1 MTTAATDAPSHATPP
16 TTYTRDADTLKAS
29 GLHSEWV
36 ITNGLGGFAMGTASG
51 IPTRRYH
58 ALLIGAERPP
68 VDRVVALSAVAETLV
83 LRPGRPGP
91 SGEQRVHL
99 GVYHFTEREPRA
111 SHHPMLTR
119 FERGPSWA
127 EWTFEHDGATV
138 RKRLVLTRDR
148 NACELRYEIDAG
160 GDAARI
166 ELRPLVGLR
175 DFHGLNAPERET
187 SALPTSA
194 ERDGPGTNERGIDD
208 PTVRAVIDGVLVATR
223 KHGVHLTAPDL
234 AFTEEPGWW
243 LGFEYLWEAKRGQDS
258 SEDLYT
264 PGVFARDLPTGRGI
278 ATLFAS
284 MDAEPATP
292 GNAALDSSESR
303 MNGLLGSATAL
314 LSGGKPLE
322 ATDRRDLA
330 RLVAA
335 GDDFVVRRSGGEKPG
350 TSVIAGYPWFSDWG
364 RDTMICLPG
373 LLLCTGRFDE
383 ALDVLSTFAAHRRH
397 GIIPN
402 RFDDYGG
409 DPHYN
414 TVDASLWFLH
424 ACASYVRWTRDHA
437 GFATHLQDA
446 CLDVVDAYTR
456 GTDYNI
462 AVDPADHLVSAGDA
476 QTQLTWMDA
485 RRDGV
490 TFTPRHGKAVEINA
504 LWIHG
509 LRALSAIMLDTD
521 PLQAAHL
528 TRTASNAEAGFQQHL
543 WDAKRGTCFD
553 RLEPAA
559 DGTWTPSP
567 EIRPNMVFAASLKFG
582 PLDAAQRKAV
592 LSTVRRE
599 LLAPEGLR
607 TLAPDDEN
615 YRPRFE
621 GPLFDRDGA
630 YHNGT
635 VWPWLKG
642 AYIEGVLRAGTFSPS
657 ACAEARDLLRPW
669 IGLIDSSTIGSIAEV
684 FDADEPR
691 RADGC
696 MAQAWSVAEPLRLLA
711 LVLEAERGVEDL

>member
-16 TTYTRDADTLKAS
+16 TTYIREGEALKDH

-68 VDRVVALSAVAETLV
+68 VDRVVALSAVAEPLV

-91 SGEQRVHL
+91 SGEERVHL
-99 GVYHFTEREPRA
+99 GVYHFTERELRA
-111 SHHPMLTR
+111 GHHPMLTR

-127 EWTFEHDGATV
+127 EWTFEHDGAIV

-175 DFHGLNAPERET
+175 DFHGLNAPESET

-194 ERDGPGTNERGIDD
+194 ERDDASERGIDD
-208 PTVRAVIDGVLVATR
+208 PTVRSVMDGVLVATR

-258 SEDLYT
+258 AEDLYT
-264 PGVFARDLPTGRGI
+264 PGVFARDLPSGRGT

-284 MDAEPATP
+284 MDAEPATS
-292 GNAALDSSESR
+292 GDAALEASEAR
-303 MNGLLGSATAL
+303 MNGVLGSATAL
-314 LSGGKPLE
+314 LSGGKPL
-322 ATDRRDLA
+322 ADADRRDLA

-335 GDDFVVRRSGGEKPG
+335 GDDFVVRRSGGDKPG
-350 TSVIAGYPWFSDWG
+350 TSIIAGYPWFSDWG

-383 ALDVLSTFAAHRRH
+383 ALNVLSTFAAHRRR

-424 ACASYVRWTRDHA
+424 ACASYVSWTRDRE
-437 GFATHLQDA
+437 GFAKHLQDA

-462 AVDPADHLVSAGDA
+462 GVDPADNLVSAGDA
-476 QTQLTWMDA
+476 ATQLTWMDA

-509 LRALSAIMLDTD
+509 LRALSSVMLDTD
-521 PLQAAHL
+521 ALQAAHFS
-528 TRTASNAEAGFQQHL
+528 RTAASAAEGFQKHL
-543 WDAKRGTCFD
+543 WDARRETCFD

-559 DGTWTPSP
+559 DGTWKPSP

-607 TLAPDDEN
+607 TLAPGDAS

-621 GPLFDRDGA
+621 GPLFDRDAA

-642 AYIEGVLRAGTFSPS
+642 AYIEGVLRAGAFSPA
-657 ACAEARDLLRPW
+657 ACAEARALLEPW
-669 IGLIDSSTIGSIAEV
+669 IGLIDSNTIGSIAEV

-711 LVLEAERGVEDL
+711 LVLEAERGIEDL